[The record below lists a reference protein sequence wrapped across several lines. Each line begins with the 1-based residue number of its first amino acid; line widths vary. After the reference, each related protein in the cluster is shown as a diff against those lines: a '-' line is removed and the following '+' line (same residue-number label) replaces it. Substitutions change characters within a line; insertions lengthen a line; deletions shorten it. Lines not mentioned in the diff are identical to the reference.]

1 MYWTIIILS
10 ILLGIAPFLL
20 GFGNV
25 GTALWNSLILGIALL
40 VTGIAK
46 WYKAAFILGLWVFL
60 APFILGFS
68 SNSGALWTSLLV
80 GAVIAVWTGIKWFG
94 KKSAQSAVAR

>member
-1 MYWTIIILS
+1 MYWTIVILS
-10 ILLGIAPFLL
+10 VILGIAPFVF
-20 GFGNV
+20 GFSGV
-25 GTALWNSLILGIALL
+25 GAALWNSLILGVALL

-46 WYKAAFILGLWVFL
+46 WYKAAFILGVWVII

-68 SNSGALWTSLLV
+68 STPGALWTSLVV

-94 KKSAQSAVAR
+94 AKSPQSAVAH